1 MRTTPPFARLPW
13 LALILLSPSLAMASE
28 SASDSEAVTATQF
41 DTVTVTA
48 TRSETRIGD
57 VPATVSV
64 IDERQI
70 DQGNVNNIQDLVR
83 YQPGVS
89 VSGTGSRF
97 GLSGFNIRGIDGN
110 RVLTQV
116 DGVSVPQGYSFSPF
130 QDVRRDYIDLD
141 TVKQAEIIRGPAS
154 SLYGSDAIGG
164 VVSFLTKDA
173 ADYLEEG
180 DDTAARLKT
189 GYDGSDDSWL
199 TSGTFAGRQGNV
211 DALLHIG
218 QIQGHSSET
227 DSNQGGTGKYRG
239 EADPLDY
246 HTQNLLSKLGWNYSP
261 GNRLQLSYEHY
272 RDHADGDQLSG
283 LSSPSGM
290 FPGIIDA
297 QSTDQIERNRIS
309 LEHWLTLD
317 LAWVD
322 SLRWQLSHQ
331 DSDNRQETDQI
342 RQTMA
347 GVERYRYRD
356 SQYNEKLWNLNTQL
370 DKAFSLGNTEHLL
383 IWGLDAKRI
392 ESSNKRTGYEVGLDT
407 GAIVPAP
414 EAFPV
419 SDYPDPTSD
428 SYGLFVQDSIDFGRL
443 TLTPGLRYDYYKQ
456 TPDVTDEYLNG
467 NPLVADPSG
476 SSDSHLSPKL
486 GANYAM
492 TDTESVYAQYAAG
505 FRAPSPVYMYGE
517 FSNPALGYRQVGN
530 PNLKPETSNSY
541 EIGLR
546 GQHKIGSYGIA
557 LFYNQYDDF
566 IEQVTTPA
574 PGYYIGQFQWVNVDQ
589 ATIRGAEANGELFLD
604 QFGLPSGTSAKA
616 SIAYARGKNEEN
628 GQPLNSVDPLKAVF
642 GIGYDAPSGQYG
654 GALNWTLVQAKHR
667 IDDSQTADQYATPG
681 YGILDLNGW
690 VQLTEEVSLNAG
702 LYNLTD
708 KQYWQWGDVQG
719 LTTSNVNLDRYSQ
732 PGRYAAANLIW
743 EI

>member
-1 MRTTPPFARLPW
+1 MTPPFARRPW
-13 LALILLSPSLAMASE
+13 LALLLLSPSLALA
-28 SASDSEAVTATQF
+28 ADIDKDSETATATQF

-48 TRSETRIGD
+48 TRSDSRIGD

-64 IDERQI
+64 IDEREI
-70 DQGNVNNIQDLVR
+70 DQNNVNNIQDLVR

-141 TVKQAEIIRGPAS
+141 TVKQVEIIRGPAS

-173 ADYLEEG
+173 ADYLDDG
-180 DDTAARLKT
+180 DDAAARLKT

-199 TSGTFAGRQGNV
+199 TSGTFAGRQDNL

-218 QIQGHSSET
+218 QIQGHSTDT
-227 DSNQGGTGKYRG
+227 DSNTGGTGKYRG

-246 HTQNLLSKLGWNYSP
+246 DTQNMLAKLGWDYSP
-261 GNRLQLSYEHY
+261 GNRLQLSYEYY

-283 LSSPSGM
+283 LTDPSAI

-297 QSTDQIERNRIS
+297 QSKDKIERDRIS
-309 LEHWLTLD
+309 LDHWLSLEQ
-317 LAWVD
+317 AWAD
-322 SLRWQLSHQ
+322 SLHWQLTHQ

-342 RQTMA
+342 RETLA
-347 GVERYRYRD
+347 GIERFRYRD
-356 SQYNEKLWNLNTQL
+356 SQYNEKLWNLSAQL
-370 DKAFSLGNTEHLL
+370 DKAFSIADTEHLL
-383 IWGLDAKRI
+383 IWGFDAKRI
-392 ESSNKRTGYEVGLDT
+392 ESSNKRDGYEVRLDT
-407 GAIVPAP
+407 GAAVPAA

-419 SDYPDPTSD
+419 SDYPDPTTD
-428 SYGLFVQDSIDFGRL
+428 TYGLFVQDSIEIGRL
-443 TLTPGLRYDYYKQ
+443 TLTPGLRYDHYKQ
-456 TPDVTDEYLNG
+456 DPDVTVNYLNG
-467 NPLVADPSG
+467 NPLVTEPSG
-476 SSDSHLSPKL
+476 ASDHHLSPKL
-486 GANYAM
+486 GANYQLSNS
-492 TDTESVYAQYAAG
+492 ESIYGQYAAG
-505 FRAPSPVYMYGE
+505 FRAPSPVYMFGE
-517 FSNPALGYRQVGN
+517 FSNPALGYRQIGN
-530 PNLKPETSNSY
+530 PDLDPETSNSF
-541 EIGLR
+541 EAGLR
-546 GQHKIGSYGIA
+546 GEHPIGSYGVA
-557 LFYNQYDDF
+557 LFYNRYDDF
-566 IEQVTTPA
+566 IEQVITPA
-574 PGYYIGQFQWVNVDQ
+574 PGYYIGQFQWINVDR

-604 QFGLPSGTSAKA
+604 EFGLPSGTSARA

-628 GQPLNSVDPLKAVF
+628 GQPLNSIDPLKSVLGLA
-642 GIGYDAPSGQYG
+642 YDAPSGQYG

-667 IDDSQTADQYATPG
+667 VDDTQTADQYATPG

-719 LTTSNVNLDRYSQ
+719 LTSSNVNLERYTQ
-732 PGRYAAANLIW
+732 TGRYAAVNLIW